1 MIWEIIV
8 AIYVLG
14 VIWLVWEAMNAPVM
28 PDDYDLSI
36 EEEDILKDIQSRN
49 DNERDNRNNRSDRR
63 QCLDLLCHNN
73 GTRCSCRPIR

>member
-14 VIWLVWEAMNAPVM
+14 VIWLIWEAMNAPVM

-63 QCLDLLCHNN
+63 TGEYMLCNHNV
-73 GTRCSCRPIR
+73 S

>member
-14 VIWLVWEAMNAPVM
+14 VIWLVWEAINAPVM

-49 DNERDNRNNRSDRR
+49 DNERDNRNNRSDR
-63 QCLDLLCHNN
+63 
-73 GTRCSCRPIR
+73 GTS